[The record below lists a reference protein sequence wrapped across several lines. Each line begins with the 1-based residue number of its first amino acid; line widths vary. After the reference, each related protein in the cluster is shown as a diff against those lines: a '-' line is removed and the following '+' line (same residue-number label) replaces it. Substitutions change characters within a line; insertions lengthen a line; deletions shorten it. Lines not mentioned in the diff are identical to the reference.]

1 MTSLGLNGPDIVG
14 KKIIGLVS
22 KILAQINQIVLLITQ
37 IWVIKKKDVCEN
49 YNHVFLSNIAEIHA
63 SGIFSKLVKP
73 F

>member
-37 IWVIKKKDVCEN
+37 I
-49 YNHVFLSNIAEIHA
+49 
-63 SGIFSKLVKP
+63 
-73 F
+73 